1 MGRNSVEF
9 HRNLK
14 NNSLAFAGP
23 FLKRQS
29 GHILDRPLDR
39 PWLVLLLIYVF
50 EFVILLFNF

>member
-39 PWLVLLLIYVF
+39 PWLVHLLICICF
-50 EFVILLFNF
+50 KNCHFAL